1 MTFRYKKMARTIL
14 SKRDEMEKK
23 GLLDGSYKRPPK
35 PKKPK
40 KPASKLNFIIIL
52 TVTEHVRQVS

>member
-1 MTFRYKKMARTIL
+1 MARTIL